1 MPLTHGALE
10 EEVSTAVDVASPV
23 DYVFPTTIVEGA
35 IREIDTVIT
44 SIVSTIGTLE
54 TMTMTARKS
63 LKKIAK
69 GKETM
74 KMIKAVM

>member
-1 MPLTHGALE
+1 MPLTQGALE

-23 DYVFPTTIVEGA
+23 DCVFPRTIVEGA
-35 IREIDTVIT
+35 IRAIDTVIP
-44 SIVSTIGTLE
+44 SIVSTIRTLE

-63 LKKIAK
+63 LKKREK

-74 KMIKAVM
+74 KMIKATM